1 MVYIKIDTGSRAKG
15 YANSDS
21 DFDYFVYKKCDREVF
36 EEFVFNKHQ
45 LKCEH
50 MKDDAGND
58 VRVTDLCVALYGVF
72 SGKTPELGI
81 FLKPDDCKDKY
92 GQLNEQLYQFIKKL
106 TIVCIVKIVKRMI
119 RPNVPTTAK
128 ALLRLMFDCAFTEYY
143 LDFKKLPDSTKIL
156 NMLLNLDDFV
166 DLATDGADRLLV
178 NGRVVSISKGIT
190 TKIDDKVTITI
201 KNVDKLRVY
210 AQLVQRG
217 ECREEWRD
225 FFKNWLR
232 ELSERLAHVPEP
244 PRRADVLHSIVMYAL
259 NERGPVMPED
269 ENNILCQIYPSISH
283 LDRQKK
289 GVLANKRILVQEKLD
304 GCNYRVIVDKGVVTY
319 GSRNTYQPD
328 VAFMN
333 VHRISAQ
340 LEAYAL
346 KLKPLMAP
354 DESFVVYGE
363 LLGWRDEARTKP
375 INEIAYTQQKESLK
389 YYAYE
394 IQSGD
399 GAFVP
404 FEEAQLR
411 LRAAGFD
418 TIPFCQCLY
427 NEFVKG
433 LHFNSQMFPKSPLE
447 GYIIRCG
454 KLIYKLKSNYK
465 DLNKLQIESGPFDA
479 LNCDEL
485 NKECAVDGKL
495 RGPFD
500 ALNCDELNKECAV
513 DGKLSFTDLLR
524 HCYTKFECKSCDEKQ
539 LFNKLYYLY
548 RERFNFDH
556 KDYKALYAA
565 YCVDVCNNVKQ

>member
-1 MVYIKIDTGSRAKG
+1 
-15 YANSDS
+15 
-21 DFDYFVYKKCDREVF
+21 
-36 EEFVFNKHQ
+36 
-45 LKCEH
+45 
-50 MKDDAGND
+50 
-58 VRVTDLCVALYGVF
+58 
-72 SGKTPELGI
+72 
-81 FLKPDDCKDKY
+81 
-92 GQLNEQLYQFIKKL
+92 
-106 TIVCIVKIVKRMI
+106 
-119 RPNVPTTAK
+119 
-128 ALLRLMFDCAFTEYY
+128 
-143 LDFKKLPDSTKIL
+143 
-156 NMLLNLDDFV
+156 
-166 DLATDGADRLLV
+166 
-178 NGRVVSISKGIT
+178 
-190 TKIDDKVTITI
+190 
-201 KNVDKLRVY
+201 
-210 AQLVQRG
+210 
-217 ECREEWRD
+217 
-225 FFKNWLR
+225 
-232 ELSERLAHVPEP
+232 
-244 PRRADVLHSIVMYAL
+244 
-259 NERGPVMPED
+259 
-269 ENNILCQIYPSISH
+269 
-283 LDRQKK
+283 
-289 GVLANKRILVQEKLD
+289 
-304 GCNYRVIVDKGVVTY
+304 
-319 GSRNTYQPD
+319 
-328 VAFMN
+328 MN

-375 INEIAYTQQKESLK
+375 INKIAYTQQKESLK

-394 IQSGD
+394 IQFGN

-418 TIPFCQCLY
+418 TIPFRQCLY

-495 RGPFD
+495 
-500 ALNCDELNKECAV
+500 N
-513 DGKLSFTDLLR
+513 FTDLLR